1 MAATAYY
8 TDAYNKAIM
17 PDQSAPAGMLL
28 AQATTYTSATS
39 SYAGDTIYML
49 RLPANAVLVD
59 LLMSWTAGGGSGTLA
74 VGTVTASTGATV
86 SATNIFGAFSS
97 VGAGNRSLAGGT
109 QGTTAIATAVG
120 TVGVG
125 TKFTVDTGLLVTN
138 AATAHPADDTISMA
152 AVYYMDYGGDLAY
165 DPG

>member
-8 TDAYNKAIM
+8 TDAYNKAIL
-17 PDQSAPAGMLL
+17 PDKDVPAGMLL
-28 AQATTYTSATS
+28 AQATTYTSATA

-49 RLPANAVLVD
+49 KLPAGAVLVYM
-59 LLMSWTAGGGSGTLA
+59 LMSCTAGGGSGTLS
-74 VGTVTASTGATV
+74 VGTVTVSTGATV

-109 QGTTAIATAVG
+109 QGSTAIATAVG

-125 TKFTVDTGLLVTN
+125 TKFTVATGLLVTN
-138 AATAHPADDTISMA
+138 AATAHPADGTISMA